1 MPETL
6 TYLHLYTDSKGVTH
20 FRDEKFEFHTMN
32 QPGTMPDFSSH
43 DLAGVQGASLVR
55 LKKGVVED
63 WHTAPRTQFAVVVQ
77 GIVQLTASDG
87 EVRKLTTG
95 MMALLDDTTGKGHKT
110 EALGDQDHIAL
121 MIPVQ

>member
-1 MPETL
+1 M
-6 TYLHLYTDSKGVTH
+6 
-20 FRDEKFEFHTMN
+20 
-32 QPGTMPDFSSH
+32 
-43 DLAGVQGASLVR
+43 
-55 LKKGVVED
+55 
-63 WHTAPRTQFAVVVQ
+63 
-77 GIVQLTASDG
+77 QLTASDG